1 MARKFFLTKGEG
13 TECTAPSFSH
23 PTRNGPSASR
33 STRWSAPSVAW
44 VVSHPGHT
52 AWYGGPGCHWHYVIL
67 SIGSTSGASVEVSSW
82 SGNPRMC
89 CLCCWATGSIGP
101 VQRPSADS
109 FSIGI
114 SPQDGLG
121 SPSHGET
128 LTTNTHHP
136 RSRRLF
142 LGGCLLL
149 SLVVDASHFS
159 LGTVTSEQR
168 ASPMS
173 PLGRG
178 NMIRGCL

>member
-1 MARKFFLTKGEG
+1 MRLLHSHSMVSVTPFVTDKGH
-13 TECTAPSFSH
+13 PQVVNQFSY
-23 PTRNGPSASR
+23 T
-33 STRWSAPSVAW
+33 
-44 VVSHPGHT
+44 
-52 AWYGGPGCHWHYVIL
+52 CHWLDLPSSVIESSSWHYAIL
-67 SIGSTSGASVEVSSW
+67 PIGSTSGTSVKVSSW
-82 SGNPRMC
+82 SGNPLMG

-101 VQRPSADS
+101 VQRPCADS
-109 FSIGI
+109 FSMVI
-114 SPQDGLG
+114 SPKGELG
-121 SPSHGET
+121 SPSPCGT

-178 NMIRGCL
+178 NIIRGCL